1 MYLENEE
8 MKFAALYTVKQ
19 YKAPLSMSRIYEILT
34 WDGEVMEYFD
44 LAAVLDELLEDGY
57 LGKKFYRNE
66 EAFCLTDKG
75 EATDLFFKK
84 RVPYSVRHNIDA
96 VIGHIKYDE
105 LAAPD
110 AVRAEVIPITEDMY
124 GAKCTIVE
132 GRKTML
138 DFVLNMGSR
147 AQAQR
152 VADYFKE
159 NADEIYSAII
169 DACVPDD
176 KVGTEKSA
184 ADKKELKKMWK
195 KRKL

>member
-1 MYLENEE
+1 MYLEKEE
-8 MKFAALYTVKQ
+8 MKFAALYTVKH

-57 LGKKFYRNE
+57 LERKFYRDE
-66 EAFCLTDKG
+66 EAFYLTDKG
-75 EATDLFFKK
+75 ESADLFFKK
-84 RVPYSVRHNIDA
+84 RVPYSVRNNIDA
-96 VIGHIKYDE
+96 VIGHIRYDE
-105 LAAPD
+105 LASPN
-110 AVRAEVIPITEDMY
+110 AVRAEVIPITAELY
-124 GAKCTIVE
+124 GTKCTIVE
-132 GRKTML
+132 GKATML
-138 DFVLNMGSR
+138 DMVLGMGSK

-169 DACVPDD
+169 DVCVPDD
-176 KVGTEKSA
+176 RVKSEKSPA
-184 ADKKELKKMWK
+184 EKRELKQMWK